1 MQDNYKKYL
10 EIVKKL
16 RPIDDVLFHKL
27 AEDKGF
33 CQELLRVILQ
43 DEKLEVISNRVQV
56 SLKNLRGRSV
66 ILDLECVL
74 SDGLHYNIEVQK
86 SDDENHIRRA
96 NYNASLMEM
105 QYSEKNKPIGESPMV
120 IVIFI
125 TQNDFLHGNKAIYHQ
140 DSYIDGKL
148 IDDRDVG
155 RKILYVNAQADDNT
169 ELSEYMKQFLEPD
182 DEKIVSS
189 NLKRVMTNYKKEEV
203 KSYMCKELDELIK
216 QERAEERT
224 EAFRELDEL
233 IKQERAEVESEVR
246 AKERAE
252 AIKNMLLIGGSKE
265 KIIELGYS
273 EDEYEKAV
281 SLLNEN

>member
-1 MQDNYKKYL
+1 M
-10 EIVKKL
+10 
-16 RPIDDVLFHKL
+16 
-27 AEDKGF
+27 
-33 CQELLRVILQ
+33 
-43 DEKLEVISNRVQV
+43 
-56 SLKNLRGRSV
+56 
-66 ILDLECVL
+66 DLECVL

-148 IDDRDVG
+148 IDDRVVG

-216 QERAEERT
+216 QERAE
-224 EAFRELDEL
+224 
-233 IKQERAEVESEVR
+233 VESEVR

-281 SLLNEN
+281 SLLNEK

>member
-43 DEKLEVISNRVQV
+43 DENLEVISNSVQV

-281 SLLNEN
+281 SLLNEK

>member
-148 IDDRDVG
+148 IDDRVVG

-216 QERAEERT
+216 QERAE
-224 EAFRELDEL
+224 
-233 IKQERAEVESEVR
+233 VESEVR

-281 SLLNEN
+281 SLLNEK

>member
-43 DEKLEVISNRVQV
+43 DENLEVISNSVQV

>member
-1 MQDNYKKYL
+1 
-10 EIVKKL
+10 
-16 RPIDDVLFHKL
+16 
-27 AEDKGF
+27 
-33 CQELLRVILQ
+33 
-43 DEKLEVISNRVQV
+43 
-56 SLKNLRGRSV
+56 
-66 ILDLECVL
+66 
-74 SDGLHYNIEVQK
+74 
-86 SDDENHIRRA
+86 
-96 NYNASLMEM
+96 MEM
-105 QYSEKNKPIGESPMV
+105 QHSEKNKPIDESPMV

-216 QERAEERT
+216 QERAE
-224 EAFRELDEL
+224 
-233 IKQERAEVESEVR
+233 VESEVR
-246 AKERAE
+246 AKERTK
-252 AIKNMLLIGGSKE
+252 AIKNILLIGGSKE

-281 SLLNEN
+281 SLINEN

>member
-16 RPIDDVLFHKL
+16 RPIDDVLLHKL

-43 DEKLEVISNRVQV
+43 DENLEVISNSVQV

-105 QYSEKNKPIGESPMV
+105 QYSEKNKPIDKSPMV